1 MCELEER
8 CRERSEEVGRVRE
21 ELRVE
26 RTERKKERET
36 HSQVRDS
43 VCVCTFTLKCCSVV
57 FQSYRRSLYH
67 CLFLSIN
74 LFGLSLGLLFC
85 LSVCLF
91 SSLSDGLSV

>member
-8 CRERSEEVGRVRE
+8 CRERSEEVGRVRD

-43 VCVCTFTLKCCSVV
+43 VCVCTCTLKCCSAV
-57 FQSYRRSLYH
+57 FQSYRRSLVPLSLSVH
-67 CLFLSIN
+67 QSVWFVSLSACLF
-74 LFGLSLGLLFC
+74 
-85 LSVCLF
+85 V
-91 SSLSDGLSV
+91 